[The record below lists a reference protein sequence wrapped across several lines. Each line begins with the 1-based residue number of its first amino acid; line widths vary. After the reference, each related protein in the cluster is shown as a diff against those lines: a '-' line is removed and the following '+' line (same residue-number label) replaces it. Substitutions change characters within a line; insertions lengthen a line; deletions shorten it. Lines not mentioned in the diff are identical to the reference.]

1 MQQPEDAPPTLQEQ
15 QQLVARI
22 LASDLFSKSH
32 RLAAFLQFVFDQYSH
47 GHAAAINEQRIGTAV
62 FGRPTG
68 YHVGEDSIV
77 RSQARFLRQR
87 LDEYFATAGRSE
99 PLLLHIPKGSYVP
112 AIERRPAAALPV
124 TQPPG
129 FPLPAPPV
137 PNAAPSTITRLT
149 NPLAALLLFAAMLLL
164 IALLY
169 VVLRPA
175 SPQTAHQ
182 SPAVH
187 AFWTSVFSPDHADPA
202 HTDPDRSV
210 LIVPADSTLVLM
222 EELTGKP
229 VHLPAYINK
238 SYLNNKPP
246 EASVLWTM
254 LAGSQ
259 YTSIADLNLVARLER
274 VPEAASAHTRIR
286 SARDLSFK
294 ELKDGNA
301 ILIGGLR
308 ANPWV
313 ALYASATNFEVNYDP
328 ATRNNLVRNRK
339 PGANEQPLY
348 IEDAAAANGDTRA
361 YGVVVYLPSLDNQ
374 GHSLLVEGTSKAGT
388 EAAAEFLT
396 GPSFDHFLQQIGA
409 TRNAVP
415 NFELLLSTGTMDGAS
430 YHPAV
435 LCWHRLRS

>member
-1 MQQPEDAPPTLQEQ
+1 MQQPEDAPPTIKEQ

-62 FGRPTG
+62 FGRPAG

-87 LDEYFATAGRSE
+87 LDEYFATEGRAE

-112 AIERRPAAALPV
+112 AIERRPAAALPI
-124 TQPPG
+124 TQPPAT
-129 FPLPAPPV
+129 PLPAPP
-137 PNAAPSTITRLT
+137 AAVASRLT
-149 NPLAALLLFAAMLLL
+149 NPLAALLLFATLLL
-164 IALLY
+164 LAALLY
-169 VVLRPA
+169 AFLRPA
-175 SPQTAHQ
+175 KPQAAHEA
-182 SPAVH
+182 PAVH
-187 AFWTSVFSPDHADPA
+187 AFWASIFSPDHADPN
-202 HTDPDRSV
+202 HPDPDRPV

-229 VHLPAYINK
+229 VHLLAYINK
-238 SYLNNKPP
+238 SYLNDKPP
-246 EASVLWTM
+246 EASALWTM

-274 VPEAASAHTRIR
+274 VPEAANAHTRIR
-286 SARDLSFK
+286 YARDLSFK

-328 ATRNNLVRNRK
+328 ATRNNIVRNRK
-339 PGANEQPLY
+339 PGAHEQPLY
-348 IEDAAAANGDTRA
+348 IEDTAAANGDTRA

-374 GHSLLVEGTSKAGT
+374 GHTLLVEGTSKAGT

-396 GPSFDHFLQQIGA
+396 GPSFDRFLQQIGA
-409 TRNAVP
+409 TRDAVP